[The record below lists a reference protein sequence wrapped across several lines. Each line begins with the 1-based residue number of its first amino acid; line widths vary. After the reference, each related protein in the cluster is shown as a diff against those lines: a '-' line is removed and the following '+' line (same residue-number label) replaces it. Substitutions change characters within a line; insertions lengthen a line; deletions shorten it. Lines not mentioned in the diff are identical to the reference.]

1 MAIVALIN
9 THKEEFMKVTL
20 SVLKADIGSIGGH
33 IKPSRA
39 LIDEVTHFV
48 RENGKDLIIDSYIS
62 HTGDDI
68 AILCTHDKG
77 AGDEK
82 VHLQRLR

>member
-20 SVLKADIGSIGGH
+20 SVLKADI
-33 IKPSRA
+33 
-39 LIDEVTHFV
+39 
-48 RENGKDLIIDSYIS
+48 
-62 HTGDDI
+62 

-82 VHLQRLR
+82 IHLQRLR